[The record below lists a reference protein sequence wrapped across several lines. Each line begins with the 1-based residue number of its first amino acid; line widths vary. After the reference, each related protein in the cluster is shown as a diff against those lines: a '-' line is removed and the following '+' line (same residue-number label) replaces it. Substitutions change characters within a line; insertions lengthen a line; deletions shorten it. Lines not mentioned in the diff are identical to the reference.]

1 MIKRSIRV
9 CVIYALE
16 TVAVLFALGLFA
28 GGALIWRLSQGPM
41 ELDFLVTDA
50 QSRLAEAFEGDLV
63 SLSSLQARFETET
76 GLLIIAARDVTV
88 AEAGGNIITRAP
100 LIEAGFGLD
109 ALITGRIAPARVSIE
124 GGAVSIVRRADGAV
138 GAGLGAPERVALDAR
153 PAGSGRDVDA
163 VLELLRNPGDNALL
177 GQLTNVSI
185 RSASVRVVD
194 AVNQLD
200 WYIDQAELHLDRNPD
215 RLQADLSGRFA
226 TTAGFAPVAMRIE
239 AGADLNT
246 FLFEARAENL
256 SPRAIAPLLGPFAG
270 AGNINAPISVEMF
283 ASASRSDGVRAANL
297 NLRMGE
303 GQVGR
308 GPESRAIRSLTAS
321 IGYEPVDGAIR
332 IDELTIDTDFLATTI
347 SGRIY
352 DMREFDDAF
361 PRRWNYEL
369 EIGAG
374 RLDLGGVFEVPPEWN
389 SIGLAGE
396 MNAREIEISFSRL
409 DAGIG
414 PIIARLSGLARLR
427 QVEDGRW
434 LPDVQLTG
442 PVEGDISPDLILQYW
457 PVELADG
464 ARRWIESAII
474 SGRLF
479 DARLELD
486 LNAEALVAKRLENER
501 MALSFAF
508 EDAAFRYIS
517 TMTPLTGGSG
527 RGTLFGNS
535 FELTMD
541 RGFIGDTPVRNGY
554 VNIPRLN
561 PRGAIATF
569 GGEATARAQAVLS
582 LIDEPPLNLVSDYGL
597 DPEMITGQ
605 GDVTFE
611 IRRPMLEDVAIED
624 VGFDVRADF
633 TGVAMDTGIRDLVLR
648 DGNVLLTATPQAV
661 EVSGDAQLEGAATR
675 IRWVETL
682 GLPDGEASTAIE
694 LETRLDAVAL
704 DRLGIPLRRYMD
716 GSIDVQLR
724 TLGEGI
730 AFDTVFLAADL
741 QGARIEWPG
750 GLFIKPESEAA
761 EAEAEMRFGD
771 DGTVDIDRFQMQA
784 DNVMVEASAQ
794 FAADGRILSAEV
806 SRLYLEDY
814 IEASGSVSRPS
825 GPDEPLA
832 FVIEGAF
839 FDATGL
845 LPALTDFSGAGGA
858 PPPLG
863 LTVSFDEI
871 QVTDA
876 TRYDHLRLDWQSA
889 AAGGE
894 LLTVRADTPEGVFA
908 LDMASEP
915 GGRREIAL
923 NAPDF
928 GEFLRLLDLY
938 DNVEGGAF
946 SVTGS
951 TPPPGEGGR
960 TEFFVESGPFTLI
973 RMPVLAR
980 VLAAGSLPGLAALL
994 SGEEGIAFD
1003 LLQAGIAI
1011 EGGNIGISEARASGP
1026 SLGVTTEGTIN
1037 MRANR
1042 LALDGVLAPSYGLN
1056 SFVGNLPLVG
1066 DALVSRP
1073 GEGVIGI
1080 TFSAEG
1086 PFDQP
1091 TVIAN
1096 PLSALA
1102 PGLLR
1107 RIFEG
1112 TAADRER
1119 ARQAEEADTANTVP
1133 PAEEAETPPPEPDLE
1148 TDDESDTGSDT
1159 PDN

>member
-9 CVIYALE
+9 FVIYALE
-16 TVAVLFALGLFA
+16 AVAVLFALGLFA

-41 ELDFLVTDA
+41 ELDFLVADA
-50 QSRLAEAFEGDLV
+50 QARLADAFEGDLV
-63 SLSSLQARFETET
+63 ALTSLEARFETTT

-109 ALITGRIAPARVSIE
+109 TLIVGRIAPARVSIE

-138 GAGLGAPERVALDAR
+138 GAGLGSPERVARDAR
-153 PAGSGRDVDA
+153 PAGRGRDVDA
-163 VLELLRNPGDNALL
+163 VLELLRNPEDNALL
-177 GQLTNVSI
+177 GRLTNVSI

-194 AVNQLD
+194 AVNHLD

-246 FLFEARAENL
+246 FLFEARAGNL
-256 SPRAIAPLLGPFAG
+256 SPRAIAPLSGPFAG
-270 AGNINAPISVEMF
+270 AGNINAPVSVEMF
-283 ASASRSDGVRAANL
+283 ASASRSDGIRAANL
-297 NLRMGE
+297 NLRVGE
-303 GQVGR
+303 GQLGR
-308 GPESRAIRSLTAS
+308 GPEAQAIRGLSAS
-321 IGYEPVDGAIR
+321 IEYEPVDGAIR
-332 IDELTIDTDFLATTI
+332 INELEIDTDLLATTVN
-347 SGRIY
+347 GRIF

-369 EIGAG
+369 AIGAG

-389 SIGLAGE
+389 SIDLSGE
-396 MNAREIEISFSRL
+396 MNARTIEIGFDRL
-409 DAGIG
+409 DASIG
-414 PIIARLSGLARLR
+414 PIIARLTGLARLR

-434 LPDVQLTG
+434 LPDLQLTG
-442 PVEGDISPDLILQYW
+442 PVEGDISPDLVLQYW

-464 ARRWIESAII
+464 ARRWIEEAVI

-479 DARLELD
+479 DAHLDLD
-486 LNAEALVAKRLENER
+486 LNAEALVAKRLEDER
-501 MALSFAF
+501 MTLGFAF
-508 EDAAFRYIS
+508 ENAAFRYIS
-517 TMTPLTGGSG
+517 TMTPVTRGSG
-527 RGTLFGNS
+527 RATLFGNS

-541 RGFIGDTPVRNGY
+541 EGVIGETPVRNGH

-605 GDVTFE
+605 GNVTFE
-611 IRRPMLEDVAIED
+611 IRRPMLEDVAVED
-624 VGFDVRADF
+624 IGFDIRADF
-633 TGVAMDTGIRDLVLR
+633 TDVAMNTGLRDLVLSNG
-648 DGNVLLTATPQAV
+648 DIQLTATPQAV
-661 EVSGDAQLEGAATR
+661 EVSGDAELAGANTR

-682 GLPDGEASTAIE
+682 GLPEGAASTALD
-694 LETRLDAVAL
+694 LEARLDAAAL
-704 DRLGIPLRRYMD
+704 DRLGVPLRRYLD
-716 GSIDVQLR
+716 GAIDVRIR
-724 TLGEGI
+724 TLGEAF
-730 AFDTVFLAADL
+730 AFDTVSLAADL
-741 QGARIEWPG
+741 LDARIEWPG
-750 GLFIKPESEAA
+750 GVFIKPEGEAA
-761 EAEAEMRFGD
+761 DAEAEMQFGD
-771 DGTVDIDRFQMQA
+771 DGSVMIERFSMQA
-784 DNVMVEASAQ
+784 DGLDAQ
-794 FAADGRILSAEV
+794 ATARFAADGRILSAGI
-806 SRLYLEDY
+806 SRLFLENY
-814 IEASGSVSRPS
+814 IEASGAVERPQ
-825 GPDEPLA
+825 GPNGPLA
-832 FVIEGAF
+832 FMIEGPF

-845 LPALTDFSGAGGA
+845 LPSLTDFSGAGGA

-863 LTVSFDEI
+863 LTVAFDEI
-871 QVTDA
+871 QVTNA
-876 TRYDHLRLDWQSA
+876 IRYDNLRLDWQSSA
-889 AAGGE
+889 AEGE
-894 LLTVRADTPEGVFA
+894 FLTVRAGTPDGVFA
-908 LDMASEP
+908 LDMESGP

-923 NAPDF
+923 DAPDF

-938 DNVEGGAF
+938 DNVEGGAL

-951 TPPPGEGGR
+951 TPPPGEDGR

-994 SGEEGIAFD
+994 SGDEGIAFD
-1003 LLQAGIAI
+1003 LLQAGVTI
-1011 EGGNIGISEARASGP
+1011 EDGNIGISEARASGP

-1037 MRANR
+1037 MTQDR

-1056 SFVGNLPLVG
+1056 SFVGNLPIVG

-1096 PLSALA
+1096 PLSVLA

-1107 RIFEG
+1107 RLFEG
-1112 TAADRER
+1112 SAADRER
-1119 ARQAEEADTANTVP
+1119 ARQAVEEDIENAVTP
-1133 PAEEAETPPPEPDLE
+1133 EPEAETTPPDEVTDNDASGDGPE
-1148 TDDESDTGSDT
+1148 
-1159 PDN
+1159 N